1 MKYSIS
7 TAVVVFLM
15 LMTALSANAQ
25 YMNLGNVSQ
34 SESDA
39 KPQRWFAGGMIGGSF
54 SNYGGSFEIAPLVG
68 YKVTPKLAVGTRVTY
83 IYSSYKNQY
92 TGTRYNLNDY
102 GASLFAR
109 YQFFK
114 SFFGQAEYEALSLEL
129 PSYVLAPGESSRQW
143 INSLF
148 VGGGLLQPIGGRG
161 FTSIAILFNLL
172 ETEKSSYVYSNP
184 IIRIGFGVGF

>member
-1 MKYSIS
+1 MKTSIS
-7 TAVVVFLM
+7 STIVVFLM

-34 SESDA
+34 SESEA

-54 SNYGGSFEIAPLVG
+54 SSYGGSFEIAPLVG

-83 IYSSYKNQY
+83 IYSSYKY
-92 TGTRYNLNDY
+92 YGTRFNLNDY

-109 YQFFK
+109 YQFIK
-114 SFFGQAEYEALSLEL
+114 SFFGQVEYEALNLEIPNNAL
-129 PSYVLAPGESSRQW
+129 TGESDRLW
-143 INSLF
+143 LNSLF

-161 FTSIAILFNLL
+161 FTSIAVLFNVL
-172 ETEKSSYVYSNP
+172 ENENSSYVYTNP